1 MKIAKPQVFLVG
13 QTGINVPGLEAY
25 LKETGNQEF
34 LEVIAEART
43 QGLGDNELISSF
55 FAKLCYRS
63 LSLGKN
69 ANVKKIRSI
78 KDNII
83 RTIEEG
89 HGSIFEHACF
99 NFALHDVSRVL
110 THELVRHR
118 DGVAF
123 SQESGRYCR
132 LGIDITGMYIP
143 PEIGNNPE
151 ALAIFDEAAEHA
163 LLSIEKLYE
172 IFEIDE
178 HDFARKKSLTSAIR
192 RVAPTGIANEIGFS
206 ANLRAMRHIIAARTN
221 EGAEYEIRMV
231 IGQIAKIVEEHC
243 PLLLHGGVKKAVA
256 GLYQWAF
263 PKHL

>member
-89 HGSIFEHACF
+89 HGSIFEHAGPPSGWGGI
-99 NFALHDVSRVL
+99 LSRIW
-110 THELVRHR
+110 
-118 DGVAF
+118 
-123 SQESGRYCR
+123 S
-132 LGIDITGMYIP
+132 
-143 PEIGNNPE
+143 
-151 ALAIFDEAAEHA
+151 
-163 LLSIEKLYE
+163 LLSSRY
-172 IFEIDE
+172 
-178 HDFARKKSLTSAIR
+178 
-192 RVAPTGIANEIGFS
+192 
-206 ANLRAMRHIIAARTN
+206 RHYRH
-221 EGAEYEIRMV
+221 V
-231 IGQIAKIVEEHC
+231 H
-243 PLLLHGGVKKAVA
+243 PA
-256 GLYQWAF
+256 GDRQ
-263 PKHL
+263 